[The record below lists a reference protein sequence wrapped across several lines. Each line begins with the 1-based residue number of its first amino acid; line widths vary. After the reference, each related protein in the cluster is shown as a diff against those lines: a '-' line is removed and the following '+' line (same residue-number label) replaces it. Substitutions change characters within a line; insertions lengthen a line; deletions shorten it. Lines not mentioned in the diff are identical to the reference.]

1 MKTLIQPE
9 VKLKIASCDNSSL
22 QVKERSNNS
31 KFGLD
36 VKLYQKLFV
45 ILFASCAFLIFPES
59 PQESEA
65 LCKKYHSTE
74 ACMVW

>member
-9 VKLKIASCDNSSL
+9 VKLKIACFDNSNL
-22 QVKERSNNS
+22 QVKKRSNNS

-36 VKLYQKLFV
+36 VKFYQKLLV
-45 ILFASCAFLIFPES
+45 IFFASCVFLIFPEY
-59 PQESEA
+59 PQDSEA